1 MPPKDSGKK
10 EAKKESKKAA
20 PKKDSK
26 KADEPKK
33 ESKKEVKAEKK
44 KVVSKGKPKEAP
56 AAKKEAPKEAPKAA
70 STSKKGKNGPKES
83 GAPVA
88 VPESVLKKRKSL
100 ETIKAKRKEASVK
113 KAKSRSKSRKLLFKK
128 AEQYV
133 KEYRQEEKD
142 LIRLKRLAKNSGNF
156 YYPGEPK
163 LAFVIRIRGIMRV
176 APKTRKILQLLRLR
190 QINNGVFVK
199 LNKASVIM
207 LRLVEPYITYGT
219 PNLKSVSELIY
230 KRGYGKVDKQRIPL
244 TDNSIIAKSLGR
256 FGIHG
261 IEDLIH
267 EIYTVG
273 PHFKE
278 ANAFLWPFKL
288 NSPLG
293 GFTAKRRHYSEGGE
307 AGVRDED
314 INKLIR
320 RMN

>member
-1 MPPKDSGKK
+1 M
-10 EAKKESKKAA
+10 
-20 PKKDSK
+20 KKDSK
-26 KADEPKK
+26 KAEPKAEPK
-33 ESKKEVKAEKK
+33 AETKAEAKKEKEPAKK
-44 KVVSKGKPKEAP
+44 PASKGKPKEAP
-56 AAKKEAPKEAPKAA
+56 APKKETSKDTPKSTSKGKSAPKAGG
-70 STSKKGKNGPKES
+70 S
-83 GAPVA
+83 PVP
-88 VPESVLKKRKSL
+88 VPESVLKKRKSI
-100 ETIKAKRKEASVK
+100 EAIKAKKAETGAK
-113 KAKSRSKSRKLLFKK
+113 KKKSRSKSRKLLFHK
-128 AEQYV
+128 AEKYV

-142 LIRLKRLAKNSGNF
+142 LIRSKRIAKNAGNF

-163 LAFVIRIRGIMRV
+163 VAFVIRIRGIMRV

-190 QINNGVFVK
+190 QINNGVFVR
-199 LNKASVIM
+199 LNNSSLIM

-219 PNLKSVSELIY
+219 PNKKSVSELIY
-230 KRGYGKVDKQRIPL
+230 KRGYGKVEKQRVPL
-244 TDNSIIAKSLGR
+244 TDNSIIAKSLGQH
-256 FGIHG
+256 GIHG

-293 GFTAKRRHYSEGGE
+293 GFTQKRKHYSEGGE

-314 INKLIR
+314 INKLVR